1 LEPGVPLVAAP
12 GSGSR
17 WGGQALQIRVRAG
30 CGGAWLA
37 SVTVG
42 VYEAVSIVGVTV
54 RAGYRDLGVDGRGAG
69 VAEPR
74 LPLVGGVGRLVVV
87 EQVVLAERA
96 PAALGA

>member
-1 LEPGVPLVAAP
+1 VPLVAAP

-54 RAGYRDLGVDGRGAG
+54 RAGYRDLGVDGRSIPPGQSPGSDRPDGNFRASNQDQM
-69 VAEPR
+69 VR
-74 LPLVGGVGRLVVV
+74 MLVHTVHHD
-87 EQVVLAERA
+87 A
-96 PAALGA
+96 